1 MNPFELTKD
10 PDGGGITVRVKHGFV
25 VLTCEE
31 ERRVTERITEILA
44 ENAKLRD
51 ELDKWERLTANIEI
65 PSYPITEFRPK
76 DLERENDKLRKLAK
90 NLKACNSS
98 CGRCIELYGSCDYET
113 ELRELRVEVNV

>member
-1 MNPFELTKD
+1 MSILNANGSIACAKCGED
-10 PDGGGITVRVKHGFV
+10 ARA
-25 VLTCEE
+25 
-31 ERRVTERITEILA
+31 ERDRLQA

-90 NLKACNSS
+90 KLKACNSS
-98 CGRCIELYGSCDYET
+98 CGRCIELYGVCEHET